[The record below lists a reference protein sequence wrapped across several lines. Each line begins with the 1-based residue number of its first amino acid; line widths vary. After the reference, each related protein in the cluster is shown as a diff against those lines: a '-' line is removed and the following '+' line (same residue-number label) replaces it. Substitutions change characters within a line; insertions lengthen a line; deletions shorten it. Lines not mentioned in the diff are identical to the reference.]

1 MFRPGPDRNYRM
13 PDWDL
18 VLVAFS
24 DWGQVWNTNAVPGE
38 TNDALLGA
46 GLGFEIVVR
55 RNFAVRLD
63 YGWALLDVPSA
74 QVNAGDTELH
84 FTAMM
89 RY

>member
-1 MFRPGPDRNYRM
+1 M

-18 VLVAFS
+18 VLVAFG
-24 DWGQVWNTNAVPGE
+24 DWGQVWNT
-38 TNDALLGA
+38 DRGA
-46 GLGFEIVVR
+46 RRDRRHLFGVGLGFEIVVR

-63 YGWALLDVPSA
+63 YGWAILDVPSA

-84 FTAMM
+84 FSAMM